1 MRLHVEKTDNQE
13 ERGNN
18 KGTGGKMNV
27 KRVAQK
33 PEHVN
38 KHQME
43 GTGAK
48 RDYVKGP
55 SNDDAGNV
63 LGFEVTQKDKVR
75 NKPLARGDGSDDEGQ
90 VRRGGRG
97 GRGRGDG
104 QGSGRGRG
112 GHGDRNSKVA
122 RLDAEGNPYT
132 DDSRPKRGR
141 DARGGKHEG
150 FDRKDGTGRAG
161 RGGMSRKGDDRADVG
176 DDGADNA

>member
-13 ERGNN
+13 EKRQ
-18 KGTGGKMNV
+18 GGDKMNV
-27 KRVAQK
+27 KRVAPK
-33 PEHVN
+33 KEHVN
-38 KHQME
+38 KHQAE

-75 NKPLARGDGSDDEGQ
+75 NKPTTNGSDDEGPA
-90 VRRGGRG
+90 RRGGRG

-150 FDRKDGTGRAG
+150 FDRRDGTGRAG
-161 RGGMSRKGDDRADVG
+161 RGGIARKGDDKADVG
-176 DDGADNA
+176 DDGPLDNA